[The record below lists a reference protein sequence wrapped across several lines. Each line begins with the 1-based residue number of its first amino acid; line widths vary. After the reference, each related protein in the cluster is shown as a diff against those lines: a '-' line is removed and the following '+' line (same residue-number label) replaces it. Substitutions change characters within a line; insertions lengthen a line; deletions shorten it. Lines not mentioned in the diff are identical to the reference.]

1 MEHIVI
7 EKVTPEAL
15 TSLREISRV
24 TFIETFAA
32 SNTQADMNRYLEN
45 NLSMA
50 ELAGELAD
58 PESVFFFALC
68 GDDIVGY
75 LKLNT
80 GNAQTELKDQ
90 DGLEIERIYVLQAY
104 QGQKVGQVLYEKAV
118 QVALAQKRAYI
129 WLGVWEH
136 NTKAI
141 GFYNKQGFVAFDQHI
156 FLLGDDEQTD
166 IMMKKV
172 LS

>member
-1 MEHIVI
+1 MEHIIIKEVMR
-7 EKVTPEAL
+7 EELA
-15 TSLREISRV
+15 SLQEISRL
-24 TFIETFAA
+24 TFVETFTA
-32 SNTQADMNRYLEN
+32 SNTAADMARYLDEN
-45 NLSMA
+45 VSTPQ
-50 ELAGELAD
+50 LAKELAD
-58 PESVFFFALC
+58 PESVFFFALS
-68 GDDIVGY
+68 GDTVVGY

-104 QGQKVGQVLYEKAV
+104 HGRKIGQVLYEKSV
-118 QVALAQKRAYI
+118 QVALAQKRTYI

-141 GFYNKQGFVAFDQHI
+141 GFYNKLGFVAFDQHI
-156 FLLGDDEQTD
+156 FRLGDDEQTD

-172 LS
+172 LP